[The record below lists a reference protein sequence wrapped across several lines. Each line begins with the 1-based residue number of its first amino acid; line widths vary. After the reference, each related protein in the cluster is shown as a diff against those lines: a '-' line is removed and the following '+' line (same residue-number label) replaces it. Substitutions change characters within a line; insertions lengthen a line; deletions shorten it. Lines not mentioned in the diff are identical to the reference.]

1 MGKRIEYL
9 DFLKFFAIFCVLLGH
24 STEQISADIF
34 WDHPIWS
41 FIYTYHMPLF
51 IFLSGFFFR
60 SALKK
65 DFLTVLKEKS
75 IQLLIPSVTAFLIG
89 VIIMLAGRT
98 KAIADLCEMSFNGF
112 MNSVWFLKC
121 LFLCIVLMYPLCKLC
136 RKDWIAALVA
146 TVGIILLPGAQVVN
160 LNFMLPMFA
169 LGMLIGNRGDKLES
183 HWKLWT
189 ILSAVAFFALLP
201 FWSGRLTVY
210 MVPTVTFNAGSIDF
224 HNLGITVYRLAI
236 GAAGTLLFF
245 FLSKPVYGF
254 LKRFSWTQTLCRIG
268 GATLGIYVL
277 QTFTLEI
284 FIHCLNVF
292 IPLPWSCLAA
302 PIIAIAELVLCYCIV
317 CLIRRSKLA
326 SLLILGQKL

>member
-51 IFLSGFFFR
+51 IFLSGFFFKSSLR
-60 SALKK
+60 KN
-65 DFLTVLKEKS
+65 FITVLKDKS
-75 IQLLIPSVTAFLIG
+75 IQLLIPSITAFLIG
-89 VIIMLAGRT
+89 VIIMLACKTR
-98 KAIADLCEMSFNGF
+98 AIADLCEMSFSGF

-121 LFLCIVLMYPLCKLC
+121 LFFCIIIMYPLCKLF

-146 TVGIILLPGAQVVN
+146 TVGIILIPGAKVVN

-169 LGMLIGNRGDKLES
+169 LGMLVGGRVES
-183 HWKLWT
+183 LDRHWKLWT
-189 ILSAVAFFALLP
+189 ILSGVAFFALLP

-210 MVPTVTFNAGSIDF
+210 MVPTETFKDGALDLQ
-224 HNLGITVYRLAI
+224 NLGITLYRLAI
-236 GAAGTLLFF
+236 GIAGTLFFF

-254 LKRFSWTQTLCRIG
+254 IKRFSWSETLCKIG

-284 FIHCLNVF
+284 FIHSLHVF

-317 CLIRRSKLA
+317 CLVRRSKLA
-326 SLLILGQKL
+326 SLLLLGQKS

>member
-1 MGKRIEYL
+1 MGKRIEYI

-24 STEQISADIF
+24 STEQVSADIF

-60 SALKK
+60 SALRK
-65 DFLTVLKEKS
+65 DFPTVLKDKA
-75 IQLLIPSVTAFLIG
+75 IQLLVPSVTAFLIG
-89 VIIMLAGRT
+89 VVIMLISRT
-98 KAIADLCEMSFNGF
+98 NAIADLCEMSFNGF

-121 LFLCIVLMYPLCKLC
+121 LFFCIIIMYPLCKLC
-136 RKDWIAALVA
+136 RKDWIAAAVA
-146 TVGIILLPGAQVVN
+146 TVGIILVPGAKIVN

-169 LGMLIGNRGDKLES
+169 LGMLIGNRVEKLES
-183 HWKLWT
+183 HWKLRT
-189 ILSAVAFFALLP
+189 ILSAVAFLALLP

-210 MVPTVTFNAGSIDF
+210 MVPTETFKDGAIDLQ
-224 HNLGITVYRLAI
+224 NLGTTLYRLAI
-236 GAAGTLLFF
+236 GVAGTLLFF

-254 LKRFSWTQTLCRIG
+254 IRRFSWADTLCRIG

-284 FIHCLNVF
+284 FIHCLHIY

-302 PIIAIAELVLCYCIV
+302 PIIAVAELVLCYCMV
-317 CLIRRSKLA
+317 CLIRRSRIL
-326 SLLILGQKL
+326 SLLLLGQKF